1 MILHYSWKEA
11 RRFRKAMHW
20 FLYRHLSAWITIVF
34 SNICISSI
42 TQVRPAIPVDPK
54 KVRDEIV
61 QASLI
66 GRVDFEYPLISRI
79 VRIFTSSTFTGTF
92 HGPGDN

>member
-1 MILHYSWKEA
+1 M
-11 RRFRKAMHW
+11 
-20 FLYRHLSAWITIVF
+20 VF
-34 SNICISSI
+34 CNNYISSI
-42 TQVRPAIPVDPK
+42 TQVRPTIPADPI

-66 GRVDFEYPLISRI
+66 GRVDFEYPLTSRI

-92 HGPGDN
+92 HGLGDN